1 MRFTRRRRRH
11 PAEEEN
17 SYWVSF
23 TDIMSSLLILFILA
37 AVALMVQLMSKQDA
51 LGFALAEVDRQ
62 IEAQEVQR
70 EAMDEQQ
77 ANFDAQI
84 GTISE
89 AEHVRAEI
97 LEEMRTRLQAEG
109 IQVVLNDDSSV
120 LSIPSSALGF
130 DSGNY
135 DIAPAY
141 RQRAAT
147 IGAILSDVLRDGD
160 RTDYLD
166 TVFVEG
172 HTDSVPFEGPLDMDN
187 WGLSTF
193 RAISLWQ
200 LWDESLPKAKQLDT
214 LDNAAGTPLF
224 SVSGYA
230 DTRPVAGT
238 PKGASAHAPNRRIDI
253 RITIV
258 RPTSDE
264 LQEISDEFDSGSS
277 S

>member
-11 PAEEEN
+11 SVEDEN

-51 LGFALAEVDRQ
+51 LGTALAAVDTQ
-62 IEAQEVQR
+62 IQAQQAQQA
-70 EAMDEQQ
+70 AMDEQQ
-77 ANFDAQI
+77 SQFDAQI

-97 LEEMRTRLQAEG
+97 LEEMQSRLQAAG
-109 IQVVLNDDSSV
+109 IQVVLNEDSSV

-141 RQRAAT
+141 RDRAAT
-147 IGAILSDVLRDGD
+147 IGVILSDVLRQGD

-166 TVFVEG
+166 TVFIEG
-172 HTDSVPFEGPLDMDN
+172 HTDSVPFEGPLGMNN

-200 LWDESLPKAKQLDT
+200 LWDDTLPKGKQLDT
-214 LDNAAGTPLF
+214 LNNAAGAPLF

-238 PKGASAHAPNRRIDI
+238 PQGASEHAPNRRIDI

-258 RPTSDE
+258 RPSSDE
-264 LQEISDEFDSGSS
+264 LQGISDEFASDSS

>member
-1 MRFTRRRRRH
+1 MKLARRARRG
-11 PAEEEN
+11 AVDEEN

-23 TDIMSSLLILFILA
+23 ADIMSSLLILFILA
-37 AVALMVQLMSKQDA
+37 AVALMVQLMTKQDE
-51 LGFALAEVDRQ
+51 LGTALAEVDRQ
-62 IEAQEVQR
+62 MNEQELQQ
-70 EAMDEQQ
+70 AAFDEQ
-77 ANFDAQI
+77 I
-84 GTISE
+84 STISE
-89 AEHVRAEI
+89 AERVRAEI
-97 LEEMRTRLQAEG
+97 LSEMRARLEAAG
-109 IQVVLNDDSSV
+109 IKVVLNDDSSV

-130 DSGNY
+130 GAGNY

-141 RQRAAT
+141 QDRAT
-147 IGAILSDVLRDGD
+147 IIGTILSDVLRGSD
-160 RTDYLD
+160 RTRFLD

-200 LWDESLPKAKQLDT
+200 LWDETLSKKQQLDT
-214 LDNAAGTPLF
+214 LRNAEGAPLF

-238 PKGASAHAPNRRIDI
+238 PDGASEHAPNRRIDI

-264 LQEISDEFDSGSS
+264 LRIISDEFATGTAS
-277 S
+277 